1 MDAYKIGERD
11 VRYIGRIIIALF
23 FVAVLIGY
31 FIGKAFAGDFGLC
44 CDSYSSYSAS
54 SSSLESSHSLGNS
67 GPVTI
72 QPPVGVPSHAYT
84 SPNGTITIQPP
95 AGPPTFVYPGAMPSS
110 PVTVQPPVGL
120 PSYIYGR

>member
-84 SPNGTITIQPP
+84 SPNGTITIGWI
-95 AGPPTFVYPGAMPSS
+95 AELYLWEVNLCEH
-110 PVTVQPPVGL
+110 GL
-120 PSYIYGR
+120 FLIRNRENC